1 VQPGSLDIDV
11 LKKSRNV
18 TAAMLLYDQLRRKGM
33 IKTKQKLRRKGV
45 IKTKKT
51 TKKNSKERAYPST

>member
-33 IKTKQKLRRKGV
+33 IKTKRKLRRKGV
-45 IKTKKT
+45 IKTKN
-51 TKKNSKERAYPST
+51 KKNSKERAYPST